1 MNYLPV
7 CSSMDR
13 WIVARDTPQKTKGRA
28 REVSGATIE
37 VTADHRQWHAP
48 AN

>member
-1 MNYLPV
+1 MRYLLV
-7 CSSMDR
+7 CSSTYR

-37 VTADHRQWHAP
+37 VTANHR
-48 AN
+48 